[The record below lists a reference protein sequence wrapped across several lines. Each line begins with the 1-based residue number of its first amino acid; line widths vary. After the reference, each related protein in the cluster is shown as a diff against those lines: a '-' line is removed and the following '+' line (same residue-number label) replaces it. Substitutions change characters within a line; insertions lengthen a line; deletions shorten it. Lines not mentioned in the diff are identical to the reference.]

1 MSENTDSTPSTP
13 STPSA
18 SDTPSAAAH
27 PTTTRQDKT
36 WHALYPEWV
45 RPELDYAAE
54 HERTLA
60 EIFDHAVKT
69 WPKRPAMTF
78 FGTTLT
84 YGDYGREVRKCA
96 AMLHNRG
103 VRKGDCVAIALPNCP
118 QALISFYAVLSLGA
132 TATLHNPLYT
142 ARELT
147 VAFKDH
153 GAKVGIFWDKAVD
166 VARELR
172 TTTPLEQIIPVAITR
187 SMPWYLQTALR
198 IPVKPLRAMR
208 SKLAGSTEGLTE
220 WGDLVKDASESEGR
234 ALIETAEV
242 TPDDIAL
249 VLYTSGTT
257 GAPKGAGLSHRNLCA
272 NIIQGRE
279 WVPGLG
285 EDDQPERMLAALPI
299 FHAYGLTMNITLG
312 PLVGGTV
319 ILLPAPEKPL
329 LAGAMKKQK
338 PTWIPGVPALYQTIM
353 DIAEEQK
360 IDISGV
366 KASFSG
372 ASSLPVEVVRR
383 WENMTGGRLVEGY
396 GLTETSPIVLGNPM
410 SDDRR
415 PGYVGVPFPD
425 TQVRIVSQD
434 DPTVVLP
441 DGEAGELV
449 TRGPQVF
456 GGYLNR
462 PDANESSFVTGQDG
476 LGDWFRTGDMAV
488 MESDGF
494 VKIVSRIK
502 EMIVTGGF
510 NVYPQEVEEVLADH
524 PSVAAASVV
533 GVPRSDGSETVAAGI
548 VLAEGARLDE
558 EVLKDHCREGLAR
571 YKVPRIFQ
579 IFDELPADQLGKVRR
594 VEVQAQMT
602 GE

>member
-1 MSENTDSTPSTP
+1 MSENTASTPNTPST
-13 STPSA
+13 TWKE
-18 SDTPSAAAH
+18 H
-27 PTTTRQDKT
+27 PWWDV
-36 WHALYPEWV
+36 YPEWT
-45 RPELDYAAE
+45 RPELDYDAE
-54 HERTLA
+54 NERTLA

-69 WPKRPAMTF
+69 WPERPAMTF
-78 FGTTLT
+78 FGTTVS
-84 YGDYGREVRKCA
+84 YREYGRQVSVCA

-103 VRKGDCVAIALPNCP
+103 VRKGDRVAVALPNCP
-118 QALISFYAVLSLGA
+118 QALITFYAVLSLGA
-132 TATLHNPLYT
+132 TVTLHNPLYT

-147 VAFKDH
+147 VAFRDH
-153 GAKVGIFWDKAVD
+153 GAKVGVFWDKAVD

-172 TTTPLEQIIPVAITR
+172 TVSPLEQIIPVTITR
-187 SMPWYLQTALR
+187 AMPWYLQAALK
-198 IPVKPLRAMR
+198 IPVKPLKALRGE
-208 SKLAGSTEGLTE
+208 LAGSTEGLTE
-220 WGDLVKDASESEGR
+220 WADLMKDASESEGR
-234 ALIETAEV
+234 ALIETADVRPE
-242 TPDDIAL
+242 DIAL

-257 GAPKGAGLSHRNLCA
+257 GSPKGAGLSHANLCA
-272 NIIQGRE
+272 NIIQGRD

-285 EDDQPERMLAALPI
+285 SDEEPERMLAALPI

-312 PLVGGTV
+312 PLIGGTV
-319 ILLPAPEKPL
+319 LLLPAPKRPL

-353 DIAEEQK
+353 DLAEKQN

-372 ASSLPVEVVRR
+372 ASGLPVEVVRR
-383 WENMTGGRLVEGY
+383 WENLTGGLLVEGY

-410 SDDRR
+410 SPDRR

-425 TQVRIVSQD
+425 TQVRVVSQD
-434 DPTVVLP
+434 DSTVVLP

-449 TRGPQVF
+449 VRGPQVF

-462 PDANESSFVTGQDG
+462 PDADAEVFVPGEDG

-510 NVYPQEVEEVLADH
+510 NVYPQEVEEVLTEH
-524 PSVAAASVV
+524 PSVAQASVV
-533 GVPRSDGSETVAAGI
+533 GLPRVDGSETVAAAI
-548 VLAEGARLDE
+548 VLADGARLDE
-558 EVLKDHCREGLAR
+558 EILKEHCRAGLAR
-571 YKVPRIFQ
+571 YKVPRVFKV
-579 IFDELPADQLGKVRR
+579 FTELPADQLGKVRR
-594 VEVQAQMT
+594 VEVRKEMT
-602 GE
+602 EE

>member
-1 MSENTDSTPSTP
+1 MSENTASSPNTPST
-13 STPSA
+13 TWKE
-18 SDTPSAAAH
+18 H
-27 PTTTRQDKT
+27 PWWDV
-36 WHALYPEWV
+36 YPEWT
-45 RPELDYAAE
+45 RPELDYDAE
-54 HERTLA
+54 NERTLA

-69 WPKRPAMTF
+69 WPERPAMTF
-78 FGTTLT
+78 FGTTVS
-84 YGDYGREVRKCA
+84 YREYGRQVSVCA

-103 VRKGDCVAIALPNCP
+103 VRKGDRVAVALPNCP
-118 QALISFYAVLSLGA
+118 QALITFYAVLSLGA
-132 TATLHNPLYT
+132 TVTLHNPLYT

-147 VAFKDH
+147 VAFRDH
-153 GAKVGIFWDKAVD
+153 GAKVGVFWDKAVD

-172 TTTPLEQIIPVAITR
+172 TVSPLEQIIPVTITR
-187 SMPWYLQTALR
+187 AMPWYLQAALK
-198 IPVKPLRAMR
+198 IPVKPLKALR
-208 SKLAGSTEGLTE
+208 SELAGSTEGLTE
-220 WGDLVKDASESEGR
+220 WADLMKDASESEGR
-234 ALIETAEV
+234 ALIETADVRPE
-242 TPDDIAL
+242 DIAL

-257 GAPKGAGLSHRNLCA
+257 GSPKGAGLSHANLCA
-272 NIIQGRE
+272 NIIQGRD

-285 EDDQPERMLAALPI
+285 SDEEPERMLAALPI

-312 PLVGGTV
+312 PLIGGTV
-319 ILLPAPEKPL
+319 LLLPAPKRPL

-353 DIAEEQK
+353 DLAEKQN

-372 ASSLPVEVVRR
+372 ASGLPVEVVRR
-383 WENMTGGRLVEGY
+383 WENLTGGLLVEGY

-410 SDDRR
+410 SPDRR

-425 TQVRIVSQD
+425 TQVRVVSQD

-449 TRGPQVF
+449 VRGPQVF

-462 PDANESSFVTGQDG
+462 PDADAEVFVPGEDG

-510 NVYPQEVEEVLADH
+510 NVYPQEVEEVLTEH
-524 PSVAAASVV
+524 PSVAQASVV
-533 GVPRSDGSETVAAGI
+533 GLPRVDGSETVAAAI
-548 VLAEGARLDE
+548 VLADGARLDE
-558 EVLKDHCREGLAR
+558 EILKEHCRAGLAR
-571 YKVPRIFQ
+571 YKVPRVFKV
-579 IFDELPADQLGKVRR
+579 FTELPADQLGKVRR
-594 VEVQAQMT
+594 VEVRKEMT
-602 GE
+602 EE

>member
-1 MSENTDSTPSTP
+1 MSENSASTPDDQQAPKNP
-13 STPSA
+13 STTWK
-18 SDTPSAAAH
+18 DH
-27 PTTTRQDKT
+27 PWWD
-36 WHALYPEWV
+36 AYPEWV
-45 RPELDYAAE
+45 NPELDYHAG

-78 FGTTLT
+78 FGTTVT
-84 YGDYGREVRKCA
+84 YAEYGRQVRMCA

-103 VRKGDCVAIALPNCP
+103 VRKGDRVAIALPNCP
-118 QALISFYAVLSLGA
+118 QALITFYAVISLGA

-147 VAFKDH
+147 VAFQDH

-172 TTTPLEQIIPVAITR
+172 TVTPLEQIIPVTITR
-187 SMPWYLQTALR
+187 AMPWYLQFALKL
-198 IPVKPLRAMR
+198 PVPQVRAL
-208 SKLAGSTEGLTE
+208 KNELAGSTEGLTE
-220 WGDLVKDASESEGR
+220 WADLVADASESEGR
-234 ALIETAEV
+234 ALIETAAVES
-242 TPDDIAL
+242 TDIAL

-257 GAPKGAGLSHRNLCA
+257 GTPKGAALSHANLCA
-272 NIIQGRE
+272 VIIEGRE

-285 EDDQPERMLAALPI
+285 EDEEPERMLAALPI

-312 PLVGGTV
+312 PLIGGTV
-319 ILLPAPEKPL
+319 ILLPAPKPPL
-329 LAGAMKKQK
+329 LASAMKKQK

-353 DIAEEQK
+353 DLAEEK
-360 IDISGV
+360 HIDISGV

-372 ASSLPVEVVRR
+372 ASSLPVEVVQR
-383 WENMTGGRLVEGY
+383 WENMTGGLLVEGY

-410 SDDRR
+410 STDRR
-415 PGYVGVPFPD
+415 PGYVGIPFPD
-425 TQVRIVSQD
+425 TQVRVVSQE

-441 DGEAGELV
+441 DGEAGELIV
-449 TRGPQVF
+449 RGPQVF

-462 PDANESSFVTGQDG
+462 PDANEQAFVTGEDG
-476 LGDWFRTGDMAV
+476 RGDWFRTGDMAV
-488 MESDGF
+488 MERDGF

-510 NVYPQEVEEVLADH
+510 NVYPQEVEEVLSEH
-524 PSVAAASVV
+524 PSIAQASVI
-533 GVPRSDGSETVAAGI
+533 GLPRADGSETVAAGV
-548 VLAEGARLDE
+548 VLAPGARLDE

-571 YKVPRIFQ
+571 YKVPRVFQ
-579 IFDELPADQLGKVRR
+579 VFDELPADQLGKVRR
-594 VEVQAQMT
+594 VEVRQQMLD
-602 GE
+602 GK

>member
-1 MSENTDSTPSTP
+1 MSENSASTPDDQEAPKNP
-13 STPSA
+13 STTWK
-18 SDTPSAAAH
+18 DH
-27 PTTTRQDKT
+27 PWWD
-36 WHALYPEWV
+36 AYPEWV
-45 RPELDYAAE
+45 NPELDYHAG

-69 WPKRPAMTF
+69 WPRRPAMTF
-78 FGTTLT
+78 FGTTVS
-84 YGDYGREVRKCA
+84 YKEYGRQVDKTA

-103 VRKGDCVAIALPNCP
+103 VRKGDRVAIALPNCP
-118 QALISFYAVLSLGA
+118 QALITFYAVLSLGA

-153 GAKVGIFWDKAVD
+153 GAKVGVFWDKAVD

-172 TTTPLEQIIPVAITR
+172 TVSPLEQIIPVTITR
-187 SMPWYLQTALR
+187 AMPWYLQTALK
-198 IPVKPLRAMR
+198 IPVKPLKALRGE
-208 SKLAGSTEGLTE
+208 LAGSTEGFTE
-220 WGDLVKDASESEGR
+220 WSDLVKDASASEGR
-234 ALIETAEV
+234 ALIETAVV
-242 TPDDIAL
+242 TPEDIAL

-257 GAPKGAGLSHRNLCA
+257 GSPKGAGLSHANLCA
-272 NIIQGRE
+272 NIIQGRN

-285 EDDQPERMLAALPI
+285 QDEEPERMLAALPI

-312 PLVGGTV
+312 PLIGGTV
-319 ILLPAPEKPL
+319 LLLPAPKPQL
-329 LAGAMKKQK
+329 LASAMKKQK

-353 DIAEEQK
+353 NLAEK
-360 IDISGV
+360 DGIDISGV

-372 ASSLPVEVVRR
+372 ASGLPVEVVKR
-383 WENMTGGRLVEGY
+383 WENLTGGRLVEGY
-396 GLTETSPIVLGNPM
+396 GLTETSPIVIGNPM
-410 SDDRR
+410 SDARR
-415 PGYVGVPFPD
+415 PGYVGVPFQD
-425 TQVRIVSQD
+425 TQVRVVSQD

-449 TRGPQVF
+449 VRGPQVF
-456 GGYLNR
+456 SGYLNR
-462 PDANESSFVTGQDG
+462 EDANAKSFVTGEDG

-488 MESDGF
+488 MEADGF

-510 NVYPQEVEEVLADH
+510 NVYPQEVEEVLCEH
-524 PSVAAASVV
+524 PSIETASVV
-533 GVPRSDGSETVAAGI
+533 GLPRSDGSETVAAGV
-548 VLAEGARLDE
+548 VLAKGARLDE

-571 YKVPRIFQ
+571 YKVPREFKV
-579 IFDELPADQLGKVRR
+579 FTELPADQLGKVRR
-594 VEVQAQMT
+594 VEVREQML

>member
-1 MSENTDSTPSTP
+1 MSENTASTPDDQEAPKSP
-13 STPSA
+13 STTWK
-18 SDTPSAAAH
+18 DH
-27 PTTTRQDKT
+27 PWWD
-36 WHALYPEWV
+36 AYPEWV
-45 RPELDYAAE
+45 NPELDYHAG

-78 FGTTLT
+78 FGTTVP
-84 YGDYGREVRKCA
+84 YGEYGRQVDKTA

-103 VRKGDCVAIALPNCP
+103 VRKGDRVAIALPNCP
-118 QALISFYAVLSLGA
+118 QALITFYAVLSLGA

-153 GAKVGIFWDKAVD
+153 GAKVGVFWDKAVD

-172 TTTPLEQIIPVAITR
+172 TVSPLEQIIPVTITR
-187 SMPWYLQTALR
+187 AMPWYLQTALK
-198 IPVKPLRAMR
+198 IPVKPLKAMR
-208 SKLAGSTEGLTE
+208 NKLAGATEGLTE
-220 WGDLVKDASESEGR
+220 WSDLVKDASASEGR
-234 ALIETAEV
+234 ALIETAVV
-242 TPDDIAL
+242 TPEDTAL

-257 GAPKGAGLSHRNLCA
+257 GTPKGAALSHANLCA
-272 NIIQGRE
+272 NIIQGRN

-285 EDDQPERMLAALPI
+285 QDEEPERMLAALPN

-312 PLVGGTV
+312 PLIGGTV
-319 ILLPAPEKPL
+319 LLLPAPEKTL

-353 DIAEEQK
+353 DLAEK
-360 IDISGV
+360 DGIDISGV
-366 KASFSG
+366 RASFSG
-372 ASSLPVEVVRR
+372 ASGLPVEVVKR
-383 WENMTGGRLVEGY
+383 WENLTGGRLVEGY
-396 GLTETSPIVLGNPM
+396 GLTETSPIVIGNPM
-410 SDDRR
+410 SDARR
-415 PGYVGVPFPD
+415 PGYVGVPFQD
-425 TQVRIVSQD
+425 TQVRVVSQD
-434 DPTVVLP
+434 DPTAVLP

-449 TRGPQVF
+449 VRGPQVF

-462 PDANESSFVTGQDG
+462 EDANEKAFVTGEDG

-488 MESDGF
+488 MEADGF

-510 NVYPQEVEEVLADH
+510 NVYPQEVEEVLCEH
-524 PSVAAASVV
+524 PSIQAASVV
-533 GVPRSDGSETVAAGI
+533 GLPRSDGSETVAAGV
-548 VLAEGARLDE
+548 VLAKGARLDE

-571 YKVPRIFQ
+571 YKVPRGFKV
-579 IFDELPADQLGKVRR
+579 FTELPADQLGKVRR
-594 VEVQAQMT
+594 VEVREQML
-602 GE
+602 EE